1 MFIEAVC
8 LIELSL
14 RNMMN
19 MFAALGKPQAVI
31 SKEDLKDKI
40 AKKTGVQNPSS
51 GNSSSAPVYMGR
63 GKAFPHPLD
72 EETILEK
79 GCGSSARQNL
89 YKHLNMCEM

>member
-1 MFIEAVC
+1 
-8 LIELSL
+8 
-14 RNMMN
+14 MMN

-40 AKKTGVQNPSS
+40 AKKNGPGVQNPSS

-89 YKHLNMCEM
+89 YKHLNMCEL